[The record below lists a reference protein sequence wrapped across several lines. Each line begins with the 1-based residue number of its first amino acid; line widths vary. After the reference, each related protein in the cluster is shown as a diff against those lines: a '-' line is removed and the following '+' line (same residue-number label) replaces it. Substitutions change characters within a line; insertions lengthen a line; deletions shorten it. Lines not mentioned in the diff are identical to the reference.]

1 MNLTKRDK
9 RFRKLCERHNY
20 FTIITNIALTI
31 VLALPMVNAAGITKG
46 QSVKLFAPLVKPGE
60 YVWQP
65 ELAPTGPVVI
75 VVNLPEQLLYV
86 YRNGVRIG
94 RTTISSGKA
103 GHRTPTG
110 IFIILQKS
118 VAHTSTIY
126 KGASMPY
133 MERLTWGGVA
143 IHAGNLPGYPA
154 AHGCVRLA
162 LDFAKRLYTI
172 TTDGTT
178 VIVSGNKTSPDSSVV
193 AGFLFDAMPSAKEAT
208 SSNGI
213 IWRPQAEPTGPVSII
228 VSSADRAVY
237 VYRNGV
243 EIGRAPVNGLGDF
256 NGLFIYSALAGVD
269 SEEQRK
275 WFYSGNEGRDPA
287 SKLNDLVKQASVN
300 PQFLANV
307 RSLIVQVS
315 TLVLTNAPVNFNTQ
329 SGADF
334 NIITTADPL

>member
-20 FTIITNIALTI
+20 FSIITNIALTI

-154 AHGCVRLA
+154 AHGCVRLP

-172 TTDGTT
+172 TTDGTM

-193 AGFLFDAMPSAKEAT
+193 AGFLFDAKPSANEAT

-228 VSSADRAVY
+228 VSRADHTVY

-243 EIGRAPVNGLGDF
+243 EIGRAPVSGVGYFD
-256 NGLFIYSALAGVD
+256 GIYVYSALADVD
-269 SEEQRK
+269 SEGQQK
-275 WFYSGNEGRDPA
+275 WFSSRNEGSDPNPN
-287 SKLNDLVKQASVN
+287 LNNIVKQVSVN
-300 PQFLANV
+300 PQFLDNV
-307 RSLIVQVS
+307 RQLLVQGTTLI
-315 TLVLTNAPVNFNTQ
+315 LTNAPVNFKTQ
-329 SGADF
+329 SSGGF
-334 NIITTADPL
+334 NIITTGE